1 MFGEARTAVAGE
13 APPGAPGD
21 ELEAVGIAGTVHVAV
36 RLDLVEGQGLVPVGA
51 GALAEEVDPVH
62 LGLGHCSLQIT

>member
-1 MFGEARTAVAGE
+1 M
-13 APPGAPGD
+13 
-21 ELEAVGIAGTVHVAV
+21 EAVGIAGTVHVAV

-51 GALAEEVDPVH
+51 GALAEEVDPVN